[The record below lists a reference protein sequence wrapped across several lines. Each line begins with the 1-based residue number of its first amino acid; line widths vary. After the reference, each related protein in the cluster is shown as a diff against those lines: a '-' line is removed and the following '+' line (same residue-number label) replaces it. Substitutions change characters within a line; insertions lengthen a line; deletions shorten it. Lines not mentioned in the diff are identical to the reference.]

1 MAYINIYFLRE
12 ESRICRWIGCRLC
25 ERKGGGI
32 RLTLLIFFDVSNSRG
47 GAAIYQGGET
57 LSVE

>member
-32 RLTLLIFFDVSNSRG
+32 RLTLIFFDVSNSRG